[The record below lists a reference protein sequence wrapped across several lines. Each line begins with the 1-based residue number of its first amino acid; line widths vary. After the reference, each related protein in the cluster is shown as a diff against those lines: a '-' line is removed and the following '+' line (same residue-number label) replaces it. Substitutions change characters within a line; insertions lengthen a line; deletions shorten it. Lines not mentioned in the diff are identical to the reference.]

1 MKRWIIAVFSI
12 SAMLYGDTKLA
23 VAANMSY
30 AITPLIAAFQQ
41 EHPDAKISYV
51 VGSSGKLAAQIM
63 HGAPYDLYFSANM
76 TYPQRLYDAKMT
88 VTKPVVYA
96 KGALAILS
104 SEQRDFSKGIS
115 VLGEPSIEKITV
127 ANPLTAPYGT
137 AAVEALK
144 HAGLYDVL
152 KEKFVY
158 GESIAQTITYATKA
172 ADIGIIAAPAL
183 YAPQM
188 KHYKE
193 GVHWIKVAPSLYRPI
208 DQGMVLLKHAKEDK
222 NAKAFWDF
230 MRSDKAKAILTS
242 YGYSL

>member
-1 MKRWIIAVFSI
+1 MRRCFVVLLWMCSV
-12 SAMLYGDTKLA
+12 LYADTRLA

-30 AITPLIAAFQQ
+30 VITPLIAAFQQ

-96 KGALAILS
+96 KGSLAILS
-104 SEQRDFSKGIS
+104 SEPREFSKGIS
-115 VLGEPSIEKITV
+115 VLKEPSIKKIAV
-127 ANPLTAPYGT
+127 ANPVTAPYG
-137 AAVEALK
+137 AAAAEALK
-144 HAGLYDVL
+144 HAGLYDAL
-152 KEKFVY
+152 QEKFVY

-172 ADIGIIAAPAL
+172 ADIGIIAASAL
-183 YAPQM
+183 YAPEM
-188 KHYKE
+188 RHYKE
-193 GVHWIKVAPSLYRPI
+193 GVHWIKLAPSLYKPI
-208 DQGMVLLKHAKEDK
+208 DQGMVLLKHAKEDED
-222 NAKAFWDF
+222 AKAFWGF
-230 MRSDKAKAILTS
+230 MRSDKAKVILTS